1 MCWHQLAFVRWYLSF
16 LSKNRE
22 IIYEL
27 CSSLGA
33 KGMVCGESNSWKGIS
48 GFEEPELLQVTGN
61 KPKQGEK
68 EICVAHNIV
77 RVERGRS
84 PLLLGIKLK

>member
-1 MCWHQLAFVRWYLSF
+1 
-16 LSKNRE
+16 
-22 IIYEL
+22 
-27 CSSLGA
+27 
-33 KGMVCGESNSWKGIS
+33 MVCGESNSWKGIS